1 MTVLLTGS
9 DLTLD
14 EVVRVARGGEQV
26 ELAPEAISRM
36 RETRTIVERA
46 LAGEEPVYGL
56 NVGVGMRKRYPV
68 PPEQLGAFNRALV
81 LNHRTGQGPAAP
93 DEVVRAMALR
103 LANAFAKGTVGVR
116 PLLAERLVEALNE
129 QRELRVRSLGSIGQA
144 DLPQTADLAYALFGD
159 LPLEAKDGIGLLN
172 SGSYSTALAALALA
186 DAVRLADSLD
196 VAAALDL
203 EAFAAN
209 LTMLHPAVGETRPYP
224 GLVTSLARFRSLL
237 DGSYLWEPGAAR
249 NLQDPLTFRNVVQ
262 LHGALR
268 DALDFALRQVAI
280 ELNASQD
287 NPLAVQD
294 EGRFVSVA
302 NFDVLPLAA
311 ALDFLRIAFAPAL
324 TSACERS
331 LKLLQAPLT
340 GLPPGLAV
348 REGLPEDSLSE
359 FGVPAMALAAEAR
372 LLAQPV
378 SYDVVST
385 THAEGIEDRVT
396 LAPLSARRVAETV
409 SLGQR
414 LLAIELV
421 IAAQAVDLRGPPPLG
436 AGTRR
441 AYERVRAVIPFSGE
455 GDPIPDDLE
464 PLVELIRAG
473 TFAEA

>member
-1 MTVLLTGS
+1 MTVVLTGS

-14 EVVRVARGGEQV
+14 EVVRVARGGEPV
-26 ELAPEAISRM
+26 ELNPDALARM
-36 RETRTIVERA
+36 RETRAIVERA
-46 LAGEEPVYGL
+46 VASEEPVYGL

-81 LNHRTGQGPAAP
+81 LNHRTGQGPPAP

-103 LANAFAKGTVGVR
+103 LANGFAKGTVGVR

-129 QRELRVRSLGSIGQA
+129 QRGLKVRSLGSIGQA
-144 DLPQTADLAYALFGD
+144 DLPQTADLAHALFGE

-172 SGSYSTALAALALA
+172 SGSYSTALAALAVA

-209 LTMLHPAVGETRPYP
+209 LTILHPAVGETRPYA
-224 GLVTSLARFRSLL
+224 GLVSSLARFRSLL
-237 DGSYLWEPGAAR
+237 AGSYLWEPGAAR

-268 DALDFALRQVAI
+268 DVLEFALRQVAV

-287 NPLAVQD
+287 NPLAVEE
-294 EGRFVSVA
+294 EGRFISVA

-311 ALDFLRIAFAPAL
+311 ALDFLRIAFAPVL

-331 LKLLQAPLT
+331 VKLLQAHLT

-348 REGLPEDSLSE
+348 RDGLPEDSLSE
-359 FGVPAMALAAEAR
+359 FGVPAQALAAEAR

-378 SYDVVST
+378 SFELVST
-385 THAEGIEDRVT
+385 THAEGIEDRMT
-396 LAPLSARRVAETV
+396 LAPLSARRLAEMV
-409 SLGQR
+409 SLGER

-421 IAAQAVDLRGPPPLG
+421 IAAQAVDLRGERPLG
-436 AGTRR
+436 AGTGP
-441 AYERVRAVIPFSGE
+441 AYERVRAVVPFCGE
-455 GDPIPDDLE
+455 GDPVPDDLE
-464 PLVELIRAG
+464 PLVELVRAG
-473 TFAEA
+473 AFG